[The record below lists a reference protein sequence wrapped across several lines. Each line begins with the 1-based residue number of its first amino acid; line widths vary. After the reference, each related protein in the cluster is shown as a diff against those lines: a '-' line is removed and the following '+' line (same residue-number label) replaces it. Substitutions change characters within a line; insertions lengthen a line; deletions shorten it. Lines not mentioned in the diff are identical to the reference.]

1 MTFGKWYRN
10 LGFITRIDL
19 EFLSE
24 GHQVQI
30 KYKNIKYPDR
40 DVCHSISASVKNLE
54 TAPGCHHQIPQSRV
68 LVEYSVSIRTVE
80 YCVATKNLSK
90 NAEDPLKV
98 KQNKNECILPLDRR
112 TKQISPGSLGGKE
125 RGFHM
130 LGRDSFTLV
139 C

>member
-1 MTFGKWYRN
+1 MATRRGLFAN
-10 LGFITRIDL
+10 LLWSPGWLCWWTLTASLL
-19 EFLSE
+19 E
-24 GHQVQI
+24 V
-30 KYKNIKYPDR
+30 
-40 DVCHSISASVKNLE
+40 LE
-54 TAPGCHHQIPQSRV
+54 TAPGCHHQIPHSRV

-112 TKQISPGSLGGKE
+112 TKQVSPGSPGGKE

-130 LGRDSFTLV
+130 LGRDSFMLV